1 MTADIC
7 WAFPATDPVGEFA
20 MMKTLLW
27 RGMLAGLAG
36 AFAAATF
43 ALLFAEPRIDAAIAL
58 ESRHAMAGMAEPEL
72 VGRAVQK
79 TWGLF
84 TAMGLYGTALGGLF
98 AILFAGLHGRVG
110 PVPPRML
117 ALWLA
122 LAAFVVVVLV
132 PAIKYPP
139 TPPAVGL
146 HETVRLRTA
155 AYFAMLAL
163 SVAAAVIAGRT
174 YGALAVRVAAPDRWL
189 IAAGGYVAIVAAGQ
203 LLLPSIDEVPGDFPA
218 TLLWQFRLAAIAT
231 QAVFWLVAAD
241 LFGRTA
247 ARALEGYRA

>member
-1 MTADIC
+1 
-7 WAFPATDPVGEFA
+7 

-58 ESRHAMAGMAEPEL
+58 ESRHAMAGMAAEREL
-72 VGRAVQK
+72 VSRVVQK

-98 AILFAGLHGRVG
+98 AIVFGGLYGRVG
-110 PVPPRML
+110 QTGPRPL
-117 ALWLA
+117 ALTLA
-122 LAAFVVVVLV
+122 IAAFVVVVLV

-155 AYFAMLAL
+155 AWFAMLAL
-163 SVAAAVIAGRT
+163 SIAAAVAAGRIHR
-174 YGALAVRVAAPDRWL
+174 AMAARVAATDRL
-189 IAAGGYVAIVAAGQ
+189 MIAGGAYVAIVAAGQ
-203 LLLPSIDEVPGDFPA
+203 LLLPSIDEVPADFPA

-241 LFGRTA
+241 LFGRA
-247 ARALEGYRA
+247 ASRVVGWNRP

>member
-1 MTADIC
+1 
-7 WAFPATDPVGEFA
+7 
-20 MMKTLLW
+20 MMKMLLW
-27 RGMLAGLAG
+27 RGMLAGLVG
-36 AFAAATF
+36 AFVAAVF
-43 ALLFAEPRIDAAIAL
+43 ALLVAEPRIDAAIAL
-58 ESRHAMAGMAEPEL
+58 EAHHAMAEPEL
-72 VGRAVQK
+72 VGRSVQK

-84 TAMGLYGTALGGLF
+84 TAMGLYGTAMGGLF

-110 PVPPRML
+110 RVTPRAL
-117 ALWLA
+117 ALLLA
-122 LAAFVVVVLV
+122 IAAFVVVVLV

-155 AYFAMLAL
+155 AFAAMLAL
-163 SVAAAVIAGRT
+163 SV
-174 YGALAVRVAAPDRWL
+174 VA
-189 IAAGGYVAIVAAGQ
+189 AIVAGRAHRWPAARTGTDRLLVAGGVYLAIVAVGQ
-203 LLLPSIDEVPGDFPA
+203 LLLPAVDEVPAGFPA

-247 ARALEGYRA
+247 DRVLA

>member
-1 MTADIC
+1 MTRS
-7 WAFPATDPVGEFA
+7 
-20 MMKTLLW
+20 LLW

-36 AFAAATF
+36 ALIAATF

-58 ESRHAMAGMAEPEL
+58 EHHAAMLGMAVGGASEPGL
-72 VGRAVQK
+72 VSRATQK

-98 AILFAGLHGRVG
+98 AIVFAGLHGRVG
-110 PVPPRML
+110 LAGPRAL
-117 ALWLA
+117 ALLLA

-146 HETVRLRTA
+146 HETVRMRTA

-163 SVAAAVIAGRT
+163 SVAGAVAAGWVYNR
-174 YGALAVRVAAPDRWL
+174 LAVRAAMLDRLLVAL
-189 IAAGGYVAIVAAGQ
+189 AGFVAVVTLGQ
-203 LLLPSIDEVPGDFPA
+203 LMLPVVDEVPADFPA
-218 TLLWQFRLAAIAT
+218 TLLWQFRLTSIAT
-231 QAVFWLVAAD
+231 QGVFWLATAD
-241 LFGRTA
+241 LFGRAA
-247 ARALEGYRA
+247 AREFAR

>member
-1 MTADIC
+1 
-7 WAFPATDPVGEFA
+7 
-20 MMKTLLW
+20 MMKMLLW
-27 RGMLAGLAG
+27 RGMLAGLVG
-36 AFAAATF
+36 ALVAAAF
-43 ALLFAEPRIDAAIAL
+43 ALLLAEPRIDAAIAL
-58 ESRHAMAGMAEPEL
+58 ESRHAMPGMAEPEL

-84 TAMGLYGTALGGLF
+84 TAMGLYGTAMGGVF
-98 AILFAGLHGRVG
+98 AIVFAGLHGRVG
-110 PVPPRML
+110 RAGPRAL
-117 ALWLA
+117 ALLLA

-155 AYFAMLAL
+155 AFFAMMAL
-163 SVAAAVIAGRT
+163 SVAAAIVAGRA
-174 YGALAVRVAAPDRWL
+174 YRASARQAGADRLL
-189 IAAGGYVAIVAAGQ
+189 IAAGSYVAIVVIGQ
-203 LLLPSIDEVPGDFPA
+203 WLLPAIDEVPADFPA

-247 ARALEGYRA
+247 ERVLA